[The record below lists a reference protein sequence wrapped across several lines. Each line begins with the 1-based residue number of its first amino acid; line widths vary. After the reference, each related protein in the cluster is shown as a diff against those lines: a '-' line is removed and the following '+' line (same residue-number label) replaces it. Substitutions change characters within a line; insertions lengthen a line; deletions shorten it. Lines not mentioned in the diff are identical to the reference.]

1 MQDHSIV
8 GLAARLHRSDGTAKT
23 PLKPRVP
30 ALASTSSKPSL
41 PQKDSA
47 KLDAKPKPKPGTLD
61 FSKAKSKDETKPAP
75 AASKD
80 TKGKLPDNGLSSTT
94 TGVKVEPKPEVKTK
108 PKKTPAAPVAIIDS
122 RPSSRASTV
131 PATEPDEDEDEDE
144 DVIMPDAPVRRGSSR
159 KGRVVL
165 SDDDDDDDEPA
176 PKARHNITADSMA
189 GRKRK
194 ILLSDDEDSM
204 EVDSR
209 MNPLPHGTEALGSR
223 DAGTNVDL
231 YEDTEPE
238 HKATRKKA
246 MKSQV
251 PFGSNGRPKKR
262 VVKERFTTDQDGSM
276 GTRLGTSE

>member
-1 MQDHSIV
+1 MS
-8 GLAARLHRSDGTAKT
+8 
-23 PLKPRVP
+23 
-30 ALASTSSKPSL
+30 
-41 PQKDSA
+41 QKDSA
-47 KLDAKPKPKPGTLD
+47 KLDTKPKPKPGTLD
-61 FSKAKSKDETKPAP
+61 FSKAKSKDEIKPAP

-80 TKGKLPDNGLSSTT
+80 TKGKFPGSGLPSTT
-94 TGVKVEPKPEVKTK
+94 TDVKVESKPEVKTK

-131 PATEPDEDEDEDE
+131 PATEPDEDEDED
-144 DVIMPDAPVRRGSSR
+144 VAMPDAPARRGSSR

-165 SDDDDDDDEPA
+165 SDDDGDEPA

-209 MNPLPHGTEALGSR
+209 TNPLFHGTEALDSR
-223 DAGTNVDL
+223 NAGTNVDL

-238 HKATRKKA
+238 HKVTRKKA

-276 GTRLGTSE
+276 GSAWLLQSEQS